1 MIGRKGYEWVREM
14 ESSSRPATSDSAGY
28 SLIGTLSWPST
39 LDCRN
44 GLDTDS
50 VVETTEL
57 LLPALVP
64 NPLEAVGGE
73 LSPTN
78 GGGDSAPAPYP

>member
-1 MIGRKGYEWVREM
+1 M
-14 ESSSRPATSDSAGY
+14 ESSSRPARCDGAGY
-28 SLIGTLSWPST
+28 APIGTLSCPST
-39 LDCRN
+39 LDCRS

-50 VVETTEL
+50 VVETEL

-64 NPLEAVGGE
+64 NPLDVVGGE
-73 LSPTN
+73 LSPTK